1 MTIKETSAY
10 IKGLI
15 EGANIDV
22 TTPEGKVI
30 AALADLCGKMASEI
44 ETLRDELDV
53 CNAYIEE
60 IDEDLGEVEEFVY
73 EDLDDCDC
81 CDCCDDDDDDDDDC
95 DCCDDECDCCDC
107 CDDDDDEDEEF
118 YCAMCP
124 NCGGKVYFDDTVNPE
139 DVICPACQKPLLE
152 EEDEGEDL

>member
-1 MTIKETSAY
+1 MTTKETSAY
-10 IKGLI
+10 IKGLM
-15 EGANIDV
+15 EGACLDT

-30 AALADLCGKMASEI
+30 AALVELCGKMADEI

-60 IDEDLGEVEEFVY
+60 IDEDLGAVEEIVY
-73 EDLDDCDC
+73 
-81 CDCCDDDDDDDDDC
+81 DDDDDC
-95 DCCDDECDCCDC
+95 DCCDCCGDDDDEYCDCCDDDCDCCDC

>member
-1 MTIKETSAY
+1 MTTKETSAY
-10 IKGLI
+10 IKGLMD
-15 EGANIDV
+15 GANFDT
-22 TTPEGKVI
+22 TTPEGKII
-30 AALADLCGKMASEI
+30 AALADLCGKMADEI

-60 IDEDLGEVEEFVY
+60 IDEDLGAVEEIVY
-73 EDLDDCDC
+73 DDEDCDCDC
-81 CDCCDDDDDDDDDC
+81 CDCCFG
-95 DCCDDECDCCDC
+95 DDEEED
-107 CDDDDDEDEEF
+107 DEEF

-152 EEDEGEDL
+152 EEEDEGEDL